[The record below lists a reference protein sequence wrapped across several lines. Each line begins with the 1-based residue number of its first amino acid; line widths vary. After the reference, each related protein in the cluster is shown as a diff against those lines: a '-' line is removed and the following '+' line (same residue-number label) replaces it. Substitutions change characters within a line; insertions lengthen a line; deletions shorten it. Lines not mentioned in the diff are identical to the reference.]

1 MAPTD
6 PLASWWVHTTDVA
19 RFAGDGPEG
28 DSYDTTQTAVPCFV
42 SEKRALVRAPNG
54 EQVVAE
60 TTVYYPKTTAD
71 IPPGSLVTVGAPFTA
86 RTSTVLATS
95 RHDGG
100 GQPTPDHLEVAL
112 A

>member
-6 PLASWWVHTTDVA
+6 PLASWWVHTVTVA

-28 DSYDTTQTAVPCFV
+28 DSWATPEAGVACFV

-60 TTVYYPKTTAD
+60 TTVYFPRSTAD
-71 IPPGSLVTVGAPFTA
+71 IPPGSLVTIGAPFTA
-86 RTSTVLATS
+86 RTTTVIATS

-100 GQPTPDHLEVAL
+100 GLPTPDHLEVAL